1 MLVKTDETKYSQSP
15 GLELM
20 DERLEMINIKSK
32 PEIDGL
38 RAAAKLVAETFLE
51 IEPLIKPGA
60 VLKDIDKHAEQFILK
75 HNAETLYKG
84 IRQRP
89 RQRPFPGSITA
100 AINYQ
105 ICHGIPDERI
115 LKSGD
120 IVGIDIG
127 LKYKGWCGDACF
139 TYEIGEVTQEVKRL
153 VQTTRES
160 LQKGISACYPDKR
173 LGAIGAAIQDYAES
187 KGYSVVREYGGHGI
201 GRSLWEEPFVPHIG
215 PADRGPVMKPG
226 LVLNIEPMIN
236 LGLPDTRLMDDEW
249 TVETA
254 DHSLSAQ
261 FEHTVLITDGE
272 PEILTMI

>member
-1 MLVKTDETKYSQSP
+1 
-15 GLELM
+15 
-20 DERLEMINIKSK
+20 MINIKSNG
-32 PEIDGL
+32 EIDGL
-38 RAAAKLVAETFLE
+38 RAAARLVAETFLE

-60 VLKDIDKHAEQFILK
+60 VLQDIDKRAEKFILK
-75 HNAETLYKG
+75 HKAETLYKG

-100 AINYQ
+100 AINHQ
-105 ICHGIPDERI
+105 ICHGIPDGRVLRI
-115 LKSGD
+115 GD

-127 LKYKGWCGDACF
+127 LMYKGWCGDACY
-139 TYEIGEVTQEVKRL
+139 TYEIGEVAPEVKRL
-153 VQTTRES
+153 VQTTREC
-160 LQKGISACYPDKR
+160 LQKGIGACQPGNR
-173 LGAIGAAIQDYAES
+173 IGAIGASIQDYAES

-236 LGLPDTRLMDDEW
+236 MGLPDTRLMPDEW

-261 FEHTVLITDGE
+261 FEHTVLITEGE
-272 PEILTMI
+272 PEILTTI

>member
-1 MLVKTDETKYSQSP
+1 
-15 GLELM
+15 
-20 DERLEMINIKSK
+20 MINIKSK
-32 PEIDGL
+32 SEIEGL
-38 RAAAKLVAETFLE
+38 RESARLVAETFAE
-51 IEPLIKPGA
+51 ISSLIKPGA
-60 VLKDIDKHAEQFILK
+60 VLSDIDKHAEAFIVK
-75 HNAETLYKG
+75 HKAETLYKG

-100 AINYQ
+100 AVNHQ
-105 ICHGIPDERI
+105 ICHGIPDSRV

-139 TYEIGEVTQEVKRL
+139 TYEVGEVSAEVKKL
-153 VQTTRES
+153 VKTTKEC
-160 LQKGISACYPDKR
+160 LDKGISASLPGNR
-173 LGAIGAAIQDYAES
+173 IGAIGAVIQEYAE
-187 KGYSVVREYGGHGI
+187 KRGYSVVREYGGHGI

-226 LVLNIEPMIN
+226 LVINIEPMIN
-236 LGLPDTRLMDDEW
+236 IGQPETRLMDDEW

-261 FEHTVLITDGE
+261 FEHTVLVTENG
-272 PEILTMI
+272 PEILTLI